1 MRARPEFTSVTQV
14 RSGLMGV
21 KGGAQSVTG
30 TDPATLTQVLSVPM
44 SAGSVAD
51 LGDNNLLVFKDT
63 ADTNGWA
70 VGDTVPVEFSR
81 TGKQDLTIVGI
92 YTDDR
97 LLGSY
102 VISLDTFDANF
113 TQNLDFVVL
122 AKTAPGVSQAQAKQ
136 AATDIT
142 NQFPNVKLEDQAQFR
157 ASQAQQIDQLL
168 GLITAL
174 LSLALFIAAVGIWNS
189 LALSIYER
197 TREIGLLRAV
207 GMARR
212 QVRVMIRW
220 EAVIVAVFGALLGI
234 IVGVFFG
241 WAFVHALSDSG
252 IDHLSIPG
260 VQLAIYVVLAGVIGV
275 LAALVPAWQAGRL
288 NVLKAISTE

>member
-1 MRARPEFTSVTQV
+1 
-14 RSGLMGV
+14 
-21 KGGAQSVTG
+21 
-30 TDPATLTQVLSVPM
+30 
-44 SAGSVAD
+44 
-51 LGDNNLLVFKDT
+51 
-63 ADTNGWA
+63 

-81 TGKQDLTIVGI
+81 TGKRELTVVGI

-113 TQNLDFVVL
+113 TQKLDFVVL

-142 NQFPNVKLEDQAQFR
+142 NQFPNVKLEDQAEFR

-174 LSLALFIAAVGIWNS
+174 LGLALFIAAVGIWNT

-212 QVRVMIRW
+212 QVRSMIRW

-234 IVGVFFG
+234 GVGLFFG
-241 WAFVHALSDSG
+241 WALVHALSSSG
-252 IDHLSIPG
+252 IDHLSIP
-260 VQLAIYVVLAGVIGV
+260 VTQLVIYVVLAGVIGV